1 MGDITIYCLI
11 RSVCILSYHHT
22 SPRNDERHALPIFEP
37 TQDQILELLQEAAEI
52 QDNQRQQEV
61 RQTFFGDLFPEG
73 HTDAAYD
80 ACKNAN
86 VHDGIWN

>member
-1 MGDITIYCLI
+1 MNSFNTQLH
-11 RSVCILSYHHT
+11 S
-22 SPRNDERHALPIFEP
+22 DENFEP

-73 HTDAAYD
+73 HTDEAYD
-80 ACKNAN
+80 AWRESQI
-86 VHDGIWN
+86 HDGIWN

>member
-1 MGDITIYCLI
+1 MYNEDMKQIASFSLGDLAMNSFTTQLH
-11 RSVCILSYHHT
+11 S
-22 SPRNDERHALPIFEP
+22 DENFEP

>member
-1 MGDITIYCLI
+1 MYNEDMKQIASFSLGDLTMNSFNTQLH
-11 RSVCILSYHHT
+11 S
-22 SPRNDERHALPIFEP
+22 DENFEP

-73 HTDAAYD
+73 HTDEAYD
-80 ACKNAN
+80 AWRESQI
-86 VHDGIWN
+86 HDGIWG

>member
-1 MGDITIYCLI
+1 MNSFNTQIQC
-11 RSVCILSYHHT
+11 
-22 SPRNDERHALPIFEP
+22 DENFEP
-37 TQDQILELLQEAAEI
+37 TQEQILELLREAAEI
-52 QDNQRQQEV
+52 EDAQRQQEV
-61 RQTFFGDLFPEG
+61 RKTFFGDLFPEG

>member
-1 MGDITIYCLI
+1 MYNEDMKQIASLSLGDLAMNSFNTQLH
-11 RSVCILSYHHT
+11 S
-22 SPRNDERHALPIFEP
+22 DENFEP

>member
-1 MGDITIYCLI
+1 MNSFNTQLH
-11 RSVCILSYHHT
+11 S
-22 SPRNDERHALPIFEP
+22 DENFEP

-73 HTDAAYD
+73 HTDEAYD
-80 ACKNAN
+80 AWRESQI
-86 VHDGIWN
+86 HDGIWG